1 MDKTGDNTRMKPVY
15 LKTLPRRLH
24 HNAYV
29 TADQEV
35 TRHFY
40 ENIIGLPLIATW
52 IEASN
57 FDGRE
62 STFCHTFF
70 GIGDGAALAFFNF
83 ADEKDAAMFKPL
95 EQPATVHVALAV
107 DQNCAREIKE
117 RLKAAG
123 YDALEID
130 HGFCRSF
137 YVTDPNGLRL
147 EFTLDPPNVAEID
160 RKQRETAHEALARW
174 TRGERTVNNVLRHED
189 MVSISAAASS
199 MVKAQS

>member
-1 MDKTGDNTRMKPVY
+1 MDKTENDTKAKPVR
-15 LKTLPRRLH
+15 LKSLPLRLH

-29 TADQEV
+29 TADQEL

-40 ENIIGLPLIATW
+40 EDVIGLPLIATW
-52 IEASN
+52 VEASN
-57 FDGRE
+57 FEGRQ

-70 GIGDGAALAFFNF
+70 GIGDGGALAFFNF
-83 ADEKDAAMFKPL
+83 ADEKDAAMFKPH
-95 EQPATVHVALAV
+95 EQPPTVHVALAV
-107 DQNCAREIKE
+107 DEAGAREIKE

-123 YDALEID
+123 IEALEID

-160 RKQRETAHEALARW
+160 KLQRETAHEALARW
-174 TRGERTVNNVLRHED
+174 TRGERIVNNGMRHED
-189 MVSISAAASS
+189 VGSNGAAASS
-199 MVKAQS
+199 ASNA